1 MEAALVNL
9 QRSDKVSHDHNKPE
23 MRVKPI
29 SKQDES
35 KPKQKKSRQDS
46 CRLEIRLNQLVG

>member
-9 QRSDKVSHDHNKPE
+9 QRSGKVSHDHNKPE

-29 SKQDES
+29 SKRDES
-35 KPKQKKSRQDS
+35 GFQQKKSRQDFLS
-46 CRLEIRLNQLVG
+46 AENQKKSAD